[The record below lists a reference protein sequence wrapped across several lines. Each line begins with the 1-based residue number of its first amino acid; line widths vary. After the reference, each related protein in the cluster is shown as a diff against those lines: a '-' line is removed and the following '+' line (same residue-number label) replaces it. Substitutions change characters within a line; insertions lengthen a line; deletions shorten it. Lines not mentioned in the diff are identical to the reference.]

1 MIQHLSMVV
10 EHYEKEPEDRTFYQ
24 KGFRIMSFV
33 MFLIGISLILCKD
46 MFVLLLGEDYRG
58 SAAMIPFLC
67 LSPIMLTISDTT
79 VIGITFSK
87 KSYLQIIVS
96 AVACAVN
103 IAGNTLLVPIIGGVG
118 AAISTGLSYIVFF
131 AMRTILSN
139 RYFPMKW
146 GMGKFSLITLLFLAY
161 AWYNTFHSFG
171 IVTVLG
177 YVTLFA
183 IIAFNYQDVIRDGFH
198 LLKKRFS

>member
-1 MIQHLSMVV
+1 M
-10 EHYEKEPEDRTFYQ
+10 TFA
-24 KGFRIMSFV
+24 
-33 MFLIGISLILCKD
+33 MFFIGISLILCKD
-46 MFVLLLGEDYRG
+46 LFVLLLGEDYRG

-146 GMGKFSLITLLFLAY
+146 GMGKFSRITLLFLAY